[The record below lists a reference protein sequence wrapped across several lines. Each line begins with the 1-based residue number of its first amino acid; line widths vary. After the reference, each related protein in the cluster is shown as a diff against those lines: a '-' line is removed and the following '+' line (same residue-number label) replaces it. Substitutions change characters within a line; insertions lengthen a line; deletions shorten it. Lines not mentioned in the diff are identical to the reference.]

1 MEFIIISGLSGA
13 GKSKV
18 ASLLEDIGFYV
29 VDNMPAPL
37 MPKFAELCMAGPGRY
52 DRVAL
57 VTDIRGGQTFD
68 GLFDALHEL
77 HRMGCA
83 YKILFV
89 EASVETI
96 IKRYKETRRMHPLS
110 STSRSLDE
118 AVRQERTVL
127 APVRQRAEYII
138 DTSAL
143 STAKL
148 RGEVLRLFGDGGST
162 PAMSVS
168 VISFGF
174 KYGIPIEADLVFD
187 VRFLPNPY
195 YIAELRHQTGLD
207 EGVYSFVFGYQQ
219 TKDFM
224 AHLESLIGFLLPQYV
239 EEGKA
244 ALVIGVGC
252 TGGQHRFG
260 AITKALANAEPMMQ
274 QLLTYR
280 FPEGSGNL
288 TGQSF
293 GNLILAAL
301 NGISDS
307 FDQAVARMSE
317 VLAISGRVLPVT
329 NENVALE
336 ATFENGTRVLGESKI
351 SAFKKEQDCRI
362 ESVRLLPEHPKALP
376 EAVRAI
382 GEAELILLGP
392 GSLYTS
398 VIPNL
403 LVDGI
408 ADAVRASDA
417 LKIYICNIMTQDG
430 ETEGMTASDHVK
442 ALLDHSGPGLVD
454 LCLCNSAPVRP
465 GLVERYREEDAAPI
479 VVDRAAIEALGVEA
493 VTRPLASETL
503 NYARHSFARLA
514 EAVMELYNER
524 ADTKIF

>member
-18 ASLLEDIGFYV
+18 ASFLEDIGFYV

-174 KYGIPIEADLVFD
+174 KYGIPIEAIWE
-187 VRFLPNPY
+187 R
-195 YIAELRHQTGLD
+195 
-207 EGVYSFVFGYQQ
+207 
-219 TKDFM
+219 
-224 AHLESLIGFLLPQYV
+224 YV
-239 EEGKA
+239 
-244 ALVIGVGC
+244 
-252 TGGQHRFG
+252 
-260 AITKALANAEPMMQ
+260 
-274 QLLTYR
+274 
-280 FPEGSGNL
+280 
-288 TGQSF
+288 
-293 GNLILAAL
+293 
-301 NGISDS
+301 
-307 FDQAVARMSE
+307 SE
-317 VLAISGRVLPVT
+317 KP
-329 NENVALE
+329 
-336 ATFENGTRVLGESKI
+336 
-351 SAFKKEQDCRI
+351 
-362 ESVRLLPEHPKALP
+362 
-376 EAVRAI
+376 
-382 GEAELILLGP
+382 
-392 GSLYTS
+392 
-398 VIPNL
+398 
-403 LVDGI
+403 
-408 ADAVRASDA
+408 
-417 LKIYICNIMTQDG
+417 
-430 ETEGMTASDHVK
+430 
-442 ALLDHSGPGLVD
+442 
-454 LCLCNSAPVRP
+454 RP
-465 GLVERYREEDAAPI
+465 GY
-479 VVDRAAIEALGVEA
+479 
-493 VTRPLASETL
+493 RPLALSYSAQGTYNGERFLDAEQLTRNKL
-503 NYARHSFARLA
+503 CIYTREKNTGFDRRFLMKRVDGSWKIDAVQERLDGWQR
-514 EAVMELYNER
+514 VGL
-524 ADTKIF
+524 